1 MRAGL
6 TPLSVHGGGARRGG
20 RFVTDRD
27 DLSTLRRLMRDAMP
41 VLFVQSARGVYPQV
55 ITDGKPLQL
64 GSKSM
69 SANSMVCHT
78 LASISGLLPKTVT
91 AVTRVQADADS
102 ASDNKMRSYLRNGLG
117 ALARVII
124 PDDKSGQP
132 PAGVF
137 DSTAFGKDDPF
148 TLTWL
153 VELLRLASR
162 EPALADSKYAGK
174 ALPMVE
180 KVARARVAQALADPS
195 TPVIVPLDIHER
207 PVLHPFP
214 LVRIVQ
220 LTHLLGQTDE
230 RQLAPAASW
239 FFDRLHLQLSL
250 HGIEYGG
257 FDPAEL
263 VFSLEGLMETA
274 PLRVTRPLLASFA
287 ASIDTIRKV
296 DPTFRAITPFKATDP
311 GAVHLFASV
320 EVVSSLLRVA
330 GKREQAGDSDFFE
343 SIKPALHDYLQW
355 LQATVVTGRAISP
368 PESADDSYPAGT
380 PLDYF
385 GWQSEFAHTGDS
397 SAHVW
402 LTSMV
407 ILLLHGYDILLSA
420 SVARSALASAGLI
433 AEPREYSASNDA
445 SRLRDQA
452 KRSDPLQ
459 LTAESSY
466 RVVSRLNALFVSPRL
481 ESRRDNASY
490 SCLLYGPPG
499 TGKTTLARQIAQQLG
514 WPLLTITT
522 SDFIVDGEAQV
533 EARSKD
539 IFEALNEQR
548 DLVVFF
554 DEIDRLVL
562 DRDSTDYRG
571 QGDMLQ
577 FMTPSM
583 LTKINNLRRA
593 ERVVFMVGTNY
604 ADRID
609 RAIKRAGRI
618 DERLLVLPPDLTRR
632 HQIIKDELELRGD
645 SGTNDEA
652 QIKEAAIAAA
662 WQTIAEIKATV
673 HEAQRTGSNLVD
685 AMNRAAPS
693 ISLEPYLSRLR
704 HAGNGGSGIPVELL
718 EETFLLVYLFM
729 EGKEAPLPDRYD
741 SLGVMW
747 AARPAGT
754 IRDSEVE
761 RALNGL
767 FNPPGQ

>member
-1 MRAGL
+1 
-6 TPLSVHGGGARRGG
+6 
-20 RFVTDRD
+20 VTDRD
-27 DLSTLRRLMRDAMP
+27 DLTTLRRLMHDAMP
-41 VLFVQSARGVYPQV
+41 VLFVQSARGIYPYM
-55 ITDGKPLQL
+55 ITDRKPLQL
-64 GSKSM
+64 GSKGM

-91 AVTRVQADADS
+91 AVTRVQADAES
-102 ASDNKMRSYLRNGLG
+102 ASDDKIRSYLRSGLG
-117 ALARVII
+117 ALARMIVS
-124 PDDKSGQP
+124 DDKSEQP

-153 VELLRLASR
+153 VELLRLADR
-162 EPALADSKYAGK
+162 EPALVDFKYAGK
-174 ALPMVE
+174 AVPMIE
-180 KVARARVAQALADPS
+180 KVARARVTQALADPS
-195 TPVIVPLDIHER
+195 TPVIVPLDTHER

-220 LTHLLGQTDE
+220 LAHLLDQTDE
-230 RQLAPAASW
+230 RQLSLAASW

-287 ASIDTIRKV
+287 TCIDTIRKV

-330 GKREQAGDSDFFE
+330 DKREQAGDSDFFE

-368 PESADDSYPAGT
+368 PESGDDSYPADT

-397 SAHVW
+397 SAHIW

-407 ILLLHGYDILLSA
+407 ILLLHGYDILLSG
-420 SVARSALASAGLI
+420 SVARTALASAGLI
-433 AEPREYSASNDA
+433 AEPREYSAPNDA
-445 SRLRDQA
+445 SKLRDQA
-452 KRSDPLQ
+452 
-459 LTAESSY
+459 T
-466 RVVSRLNALFVSPRL
+466 LFVSPRL

-554 DEIDRLVL
+554 DEIDRLIL

-632 HQIIKDELELRGD
+632 RQIIKDELELRSDGRA
-645 SGTNDEA
+645 NDEA
-652 QIKEAAIAAA
+652 QINDAAVAAA

-673 HEAQRTGSNLVD
+673 HEAKRTGSDLVD
-685 AMNRAAPS
+685 AMNRTAPS

-704 HAGNGGSGIPVELL
+704 HASNGGGSGIPVELL

-741 SLGVMW
+741 PLRVMW

-761 RALNGL
+761 KVLDGL
-767 FNPPGQ
+767 FNTAVQ